1 MGPSAGGQPG
11 WWGRTFAAFQH
22 REYRRLWIAFA
33 ATFLALQMQL
43 VGNLWLAFE
52 LTGSFTKTALI
63 ALAWGLSMF
72 LLTLVG
78 GAIGDRVDRRRL
90 TLYTQST
97 NVVVAT
103 ITAVVVF
110 SDAISFPLLFVVALV
125 HASMFAINMPGRQA
139 QVADVLPQA
148 DLMNGVALA
157 MASANASRIVGPAIA
172 GVVIGAS
179 GAGPVYLLVAA
190 MYGLTVLLQF
200 TLPKGPSRDAS
211 DRATEEQRPGVF
223 REIGLGFRYIA
234 SEGRLRL
241 LLLIAFIPTLIGGPF
256 IVMLAG
262 FAEDDLELG
271 DWGFGALLAVNGIGA
286 LVGSIVVASLANS
299 PRKALLQSAMVLG
312 AGLSLLAL
320 GAGSDAFGVPAAFVA
335 MALLGVSLVA
345 YQVLNNTMVMGA
357 SDPAYYGRMMSVLLL
372 TNSVTILAAMPLGL
386 LADRVGPTRVF
397 EVQGA
402 LILVFIVALVL
413 LNPRYVFGREA
424 DKVAGIKAEPVLEA
438 ERTEPSVP

>member
-1 MGPSAGGQPG
+1 
-11 WWGRTFAAFQH
+11 
-22 REYRRLWIAFA
+22 
-33 ATFLALQMQL
+33 MQL

-52 LTGSFTKTALI
+52 LTDSFAATALI
-63 ALAWGLSMF
+63 ALAWGISMF

-97 NVVVAT
+97 NVVVAI
-103 ITAVVVF
+103 ITALLIF

-125 HASMFAINMPGRQA
+125 HASMFAINMPGRLA
-139 QVADVLPQA
+139 QVADVLPQS

-157 MASANASRIVGPAIA
+157 MASGNASRIVGPAIA
-172 GVVIGAS
+172 GVVIGLS

-200 TLPKGPSRDAS
+200 TLPRETRDEV
-211 DRATEEQRPGVF
+211 TEEQRPGVF
-223 REIGLGFRYIA
+223 REIGLGFRYIV

-241 LLLIAFIPTLIGGPF
+241 LLLIAFVPTLIGGPF

-262 FAEDDLELG
+262 FAEDDLALG

-286 LVGSIVVASLANS
+286 LIGSIVVASLANS
-299 PRKALLQSAMVLG
+299 PRKALLQAAMVLG

-335 MALLGVSLVA
+335 MGLLGLSLVA

-397 EVQGA
+397 EVQGV

-413 LNPRYVFGREA
+413 LNPGYVFGREA
-424 DKVAGIKAEPVLEA
+424 DKAGGEGIEAEPIVDPEQ
-438 ERTEPSVP
+438 TEPSVP